1 MSREPDTTAA
11 PSVDRGTLRGVPVAP
26 KPPLPELVV
35 PDATSWAAWLEEN
48 AAASSGVRLV
58 LAKGGATEPT
68 SLVYDAAVLEALC
81 HGWIDGQVTTRDGAS
96 YAIRMTPRRPRSNWS
111 QKNVERVAVLESAG
125 RMRPRGSAEVA
136 AARADGRWEAAYAGS
151 ATIAPPPELAAAL
164 ADDAAAAAAYEAMPR
179 GERYSWLYRMHT
191 VKRPE
196 TRARH
201 VAALLEHLRTPP
213 S

>member
-1 MSREPDTTAA
+1 MSREPDTGYRAVA
-11 PSVDRGTLRGVPVAP
+11 PPRQTRRVPSAP

-35 PDATSWAAWLEEN
+35 PDATAWGAWLEEH
-48 AAASSGVRLV
+48 AAGSSGVRLV

-68 SLVYDAAVLEALC
+68 SLVYEPAVVEALRQ
-81 HGWIDGQVTTRDGAS
+81 GWIDGQVTARDDVS

-111 QKNVERVAVLESAG
+111 AKNVERVAALEAAG
-125 RMRPRGSAEVA
+125 LMRPRGAAEVA
-136 AARADGRWEAAYAGS
+136 AARADGRWESAYAGS
-151 ATIAPPPELAAAL
+151 ATIEAPPELTAAL
-164 ADDAAAAAAYEAMPR
+164 AGDAEAAAAYEAMPR

-191 VKRPE
+191 VKRAQ

>member
-1 MSREPDTTAA
+1 MQ
-11 PSVDRGTLRGVPVAP
+11 RGTLEGVPAAP
-26 KPPLPELVV
+26 AAPQQPLPDLVV
-35 PDATSWAAWLEEN
+35 PDAAAWAAWLEEN
-48 AAASSGVRLV
+48 AATSPGVRLA
-58 LAKGGATEPT
+58 LAKGGATQPT
-68 SLVYDAAVLEALC
+68 SLVYEAAVVEALR
-81 HGWIDGQVTTRDGAS
+81 HGWIDGQVTTRDDAS

-111 QKNVERVAVLESAG
+111 AKNVERVAALEAAG
-125 RMRPRGSAEVA
+125 RMRPRGTAEVA

-151 ATIAPPPELAAAL
+151 ATIQPPPELAQAL

-191 VKRPE
+191 VKRAQ

-201 VAALLEHLRTPP
+201 VAALLEHLRAQAPGDP

>member
-1 MSREPDTTAA
+1 MVGGRLRLVTT
-11 PSVDRGTLRGVPVAP
+11 TP

-35 PDATSWAAWLEEN
+35 PDAAAWGAWLEEN
-48 AAASSGVRLV
+48 AASSSGVRLA

-68 SLVYDAAVLEALC
+68 SLVYDAAVVEALR
-81 HGWIDGQVTTRDGAS
+81 HGWIDGQVTARDGAS
-96 YAIRMTPRRPRSNWS
+96 YAIRMTPRRPRSSWS
-111 QKNVERVAVLESAG
+111 AKNVERVVALEAAG
-125 RMRPRGSAEVA
+125 RMRPRGAAEVA
-136 AARADGRWEAAYAGS
+136 AARADGRWESAYAGS

-164 ADDAAAAAAYEAMPR
+164 DADPAAAAVFEAMPR

-191 VKRPE
+191 VKRSE

-201 VAALLEHLRTPP
+201 VAALLAHLRTPRPDAP

>member
-1 MSREPDTTAA
+1 MPA
-11 PSVDRGTLRGVPVAP
+11 AP

-35 PDATSWAAWLEEN
+35 PDAASWAAWLQEH
-48 AAASSGVRLV
+48 AVASSGVRLA

-68 SLVYDAAVLEALC
+68 SLVYEAAVVEALR
-81 HGWIDGQVTTRDGAS
+81 HGWIDGQVTARDAVS

-111 QKNVERVAVLESAG
+111 ARNVERVEALEAAD
-125 RMRPRGSAEVA
+125 RMLPRGAAEVA
-136 AARADGRWEAAYAGS
+136 AARADGRWESAYAGS
-151 ATIAPPPELAAAL
+151 ATIQPPPELAAAL
-164 ADDAAAAAAYEAMPR
+164 AGDAAAAAAYEAMPR

-191 VKRPE
+191 VKRAQ